1 MGETRLDVSEFQD
14 FRASVFALTIPRM
27 KTNLLLLIFALL
39 VSGST
44 ASATPATMRL
54 DYYHTGDADHDLFSM
69 DRVVIEPL
77 PWPGDPAK
85 TVDDSNL
92 GNYFFEVRD
101 QASGQ
106 LLYSRGFSSIYAE
119 WKTTDEAKTVRRTFS
134 ESLRFPAPI
143 APVKVVLKER
153 KEGAFVDVWTTN
165 IDPKD
170 IFIDNAHPRSP
181 GPLLTL
187 QKMGEPEKKV
197 DLLIMGDGYTAAER
211 SKFEKD
217 AHRFTEI
224 LFSTSP
230 FKEHRQDFNVWALC
244 PPSEESGVSRPSTG
258 IHHRTP
264 LGASYDAFGSER
276 YVLTF
281 ENRALRDAASYAPYE
296 FIEILVN
303 GKTYGGGGIF
313 NLYATVA
320 SDSFWSPYVFVHE
333 FGHHFAGLADEY
345 YTSDVAYN
353 PPAKRIEPW
362 EPNVTA
368 LLDPKELKWR
378 DLVEPGTPIP
388 TPWQKEAFENYE
400 REIQSQRRKIRSE
413 NRPED
418 EMNQLFQEEKR
429 HEDALLASE
438 KYADKVGAFEG
449 ANYESHGY
457 YRPQVNCIM
466 FTRHDAFCRVCRR
479 GIEKIIG
486 MYAGS

>member
-1 MGETRLDVSEFQD
+1 
-14 FRASVFALTIPRM
+14 M
-27 KTNLLLLIFALL
+27 KNILIISFFLFVLSSL
-39 VSGST
+39 VSF
-44 ASATPATMRL
+44 AAPATMRL

-69 DRVVIEPL
+69 DRVVLEPL
-77 PWPGDPAK
+77 PWPGNLAK
-85 TVDDSNL
+85 AIDDSNL
-92 GNYFFEVRD
+92 GNYLFEVRD

-119 WKTTDEAKTVRRTFS
+119 WKTTDEAKSMRRTFS
-134 ESLRFPAPI
+134 ESVRFPAPS
-143 APVKVVLKER
+143 AAVKITLKER
-153 KEGAFVDVWTTN
+153 TEGTFHEVWSADIN
-165 IDPKD
+165 PKD
-170 IFIDNAHPRSP
+170 IFIDNSHPPSP

-187 QKMGEPEKKV
+187 QKMGEPENKV
-197 DLLIMGDGYTAAER
+197 DLLILGDGYTAAER
-211 SKFEKD
+211 GKFESD
-217 AHRFTEI
+217 ARRYTEI
-224 LFSTSP
+224 LFATSP
-230 FKEHRQDFNVWALC
+230 FKEHRQEFNVWGLC
-244 PPSEESGVSRPSTG
+244 PLSEESGISRPSTG
-258 IHHRTP
+258 IHRRTP

-281 ENRALRDAASYAPYE
+281 DNRALRDIASYAPYE

-320 SDSFWSPYVFVHE
+320 SDSEWSPYVFVHE

-378 DLVEPGTPIP
+378 DLVASGTPIP
-388 TPWQKEAFENYE
+388 TPWEKRAFEDYE
-400 REIQSQRRKIRSE
+400 RNIQNQRRKIRSE

-418 EMNQLFQEEKR
+418 EMNQLFQQEKQ
-429 HEDALLASE
+429 HEDALLTSE
-438 KYADKVGAFEG
+438 KYANKVGAFEG
-449 ANYESHGY
+449 ANYEAHGY

-466 FTRHDAFCRVCRR
+466 FTRHDAFCRVCQRA
-479 GIEKIIG
+479 IEKIIG